1 LHSLAQLKSGQ
12 LQQAT
17 RIKISEQL
25 TQFPIE
31 LYDLAD
37 TLEILD
43 LTGNQLSSLPDDFDK
58 LHRLKIL
65 FLSDNQFDHLPDIL
79 GKCANLEMI
88 GFKANQIRT
97 VSENSLPP
105 LTRWLILTDNQ
116 IQSLPDAIG
125 KLHKLQKLMLAGN
138 QINALPA
145 SMVNCQNL
153 QLIRLSAN
161 QLTRLP
167 DWLLTLPQLAWLA
180 FAGNPLCQTQTP
192 IDSAKQT
199 VLPTHCITE
208 FELKHLLGEGAS
220 GLIYQ
225 AQHQNPQNKVSC
237 DVAVKLFKGEVT
249 SDGYPHDELQAC
261 LRVGHHPNLVKT
273 TAKIES
279 ENQTGLVMELIPQ
292 GFFNL
297 GLPPTFETCTRD
309 TFKAG
314 FTLSAEQIQKI
325 IHGIRDV
332 LNHLHDKQLTHGDLY
347 AHNILI
353 DEDANTLLSD
363 FGAASPLHTLPK
375 HQQQALRNIEER
387 ALNYLIEDLS
397 TLQKP

>member
-1 LHSLAQLKSGQ
+1 MHTLQQLKSGQ
-12 LQQAT
+12 LKHAK
-17 RIKISEQL
+17 RIKISENL
-25 TQFPIE
+25 TTFPTE
-31 LYDLAD
+31 VYDSAD
-37 TLEILD
+37 SLEILD
-43 LTGNQLSSLPDDFDK
+43 LSGNQLSSLPDDFDN

-65 FLSDNQFDHLPDIL
+65 FLSENQFDHLPDIL

-88 GFKANQIRT
+88 GFKANQIQT

-116 IQSLPDAIG
+116 IQTLPDSIG

-138 QINALPA
+138 LIKALPA
-145 SMVNCQNL
+145 SMANCQNL

-161 QLTRLP
+161 QLTHLP
-167 DWLLTLPQLAWLA
+167 DWLLALPQLAWLA

-192 IDSAKQT
+192 THATKQT
-199 VLPTHCITE
+199 VFPTQCITE
-208 FELKHLLGEGAS
+208 LELKQLLGEGAS

-225 AQHQNPQNKVSC
+225 AQHQNPQSKVPC

-249 SDGYPHDELQAC
+249 SDGYPHDEMQAC
-261 LRVGHHPNLVKT
+261 LSVGHHPNLIKT

-279 ENQTGLVMELIPQ
+279 DNQTGLVMELIPQ
-292 GFFNL
+292 RFFNL

-309 TFKAG
+309 TFKEG
-314 FTLSAEQIQKI
+314 FTLSEGQIQKI
-325 IHGIRDV
+325 THAIRDV
-332 LNHLHDKQLTHGDLY
+332 LDHLHDKQLTHGDLY

-363 FGAASPLHTLPK
+363 FGAASPLHSLPT
-375 HQQQALRNIEER
+375 H
-387 ALNYLIEDLS
+387 
-397 TLQKP
+397 